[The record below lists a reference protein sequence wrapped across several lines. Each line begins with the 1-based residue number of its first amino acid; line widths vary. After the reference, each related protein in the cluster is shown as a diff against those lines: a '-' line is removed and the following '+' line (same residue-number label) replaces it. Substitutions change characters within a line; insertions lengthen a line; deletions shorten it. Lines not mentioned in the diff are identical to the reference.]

1 MTGFNTQVGGG
12 MYRIQIETDRA
23 DVYKAIQKMAR
34 EFVDQENQCKVVVSK
49 NEKTTVAEQSSV
61 CGCCGEESK

>member
-12 MYRIQIETDRA
+12 TYRIQIETDRA
-23 DVYKAIQKMAR
+23 EVYKAIQKMAR

-49 NEKTTVAEQSSV
+49 NENTTVTEKTSV
-61 CGCCGEESK
+61 CGCCVEE